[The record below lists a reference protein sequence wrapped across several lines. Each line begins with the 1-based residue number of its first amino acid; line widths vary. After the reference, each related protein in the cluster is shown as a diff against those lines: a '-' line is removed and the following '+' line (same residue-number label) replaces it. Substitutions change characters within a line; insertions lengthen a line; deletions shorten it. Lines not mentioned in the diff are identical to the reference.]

1 MYFTTRPLTLIK
13 NYFYYR
19 VHVASTRILRVTCVL
34 VRLYA
39 NDFFQ
44 GFNAFNAKVAQGSN
58 GIVLFPEPVNRF
70 LYVAANFPFGATST
84 NPRRTNSANRKPKVL
99 LLLWECRVGR

>member
-1 MYFTTRPLTLIK
+1 ML
-13 NYFYYR
+13 
-19 VHVASTRILRVTCVL
+19 L

-39 NDFFQ
+39 NDFFH

-99 LLLWECRVGR
+99 LLLWEWDEKTGVNSAATRESGNNGQQWATMDNKQ